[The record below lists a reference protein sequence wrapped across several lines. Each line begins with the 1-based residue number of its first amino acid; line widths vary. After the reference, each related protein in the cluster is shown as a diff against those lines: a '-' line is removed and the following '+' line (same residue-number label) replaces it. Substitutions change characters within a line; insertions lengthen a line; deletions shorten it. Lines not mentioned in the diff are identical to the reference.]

1 MLLQSD
7 EEGLLPSGKEEAL
20 LSGKEEGLLPSL
32 PESPIDKH
40 EKENDSR
47 PESPLIKYEKESES
61 PLGEEENQPEW
72 ALCFVKLPAATKNTF
87 KIPFLKFGFLYL
99 FALYVAEAGE
109 DPSSRLNFAAN
120 TK

>member
-1 MLLQSD
+1 MNVFFRDADPSQVLLQSD

-40 EKENDSR
+40 EKDSR

-61 PLGEEENQPEW
+61 PLGEEENQPE
-72 ALCFVKLPAATKNTF
+72 
-87 KIPFLKFGFLYL
+87 
-99 FALYVAEAGE
+99 
-109 DPSSRLNFAAN
+109 
-120 TK
+120 